1 MLGISSFLIHI
12 GAMHTP
18 DGDACLMMTETSAC
32 IAAHAAR
39 PELAVVRATL
49 PLHRPTIIG
58 RPEFFVRYGEKEKE
72 AVASFDFLDELSTTS
87 SSLSCSLDEAIA
99 EEEEEEEDLS
109 KEVDQTREDVLR
121 QDLEENMKRV
131 QPLREEVYSRFMRFK
146 VSQV

>member
-1 MLGISSFLIHI
+1 
-12 GAMHTP
+12 MHTP
-18 DGDACLMMTETSAC
+18 DGDESLMMTETSAC

-39 PELAVVRATL
+39 PELAVVRAAL

-87 SSLSCSLDEAIA
+87 SSLSCSFDEPIP
-99 EEEEEEEDLS
+99 EEKEEPQEEDI
-109 KEVDQTREDVLR
+109 LR
-121 QDLEENMKRV
+121 QEQEV
-131 QPLREEVYSRFMRFK
+131 FITSVHPPREEVCSRIMKFK

>member
-1 MLGISSFLIHI
+1 MLGISSFFIYL

-18 DGDACLMMTETSAC
+18 DGDESLMMTETSAC

-39 PELAVVRATL
+39 PELAVVRAAL

-87 SSLSCSLDEAIA
+87 SSLSCSVDEPIP
-99 EEEEEEEDLS
+99 EEELQEEDILRPEQEVLITS
-109 KEVDQTREDVLR
+109 VHPPRKEVC
-121 QDLEENMKRV
+121 
-131 QPLREEVYSRFMRFK
+131 SRIMRFK